1 MSNLSSARGS
11 RHTAYNSH
19 LHLVAVISVITGAA
33 VLAGAAFLL
42 SYTGI
47 HQIALAA
54 GLSPSLAKLYPV
66 LLDTALSIACVAAL
80 ALRGAPWW
88 MRGYAASAIMILL
101 AALAV
106 AEAMHSAGISL
117 PRRPTAA
124 ALAAI
129 PWALFLVGFGLGLSV
144 FRYQQK
150 MRASAS
156 ADHQGAETESV
167 SERAVGKPAVVRRDH
182 KQALWDAGPHAAG
195 IGVGRAAPQAASPS
209 QGSGASEPRPTSAS
223 GGEHGHG
230 TGHWHRRGDNPDV
243 NN

>member
-11 RHTAYNSH
+11 RHPGYSGR
-19 LHLVAVISVITGAA
+19 LHLAAVISVITGAA

-47 HQIALAA
+47 REIALTA

-66 LLDTALSIACVAAL
+66 LLDAALVIACVAAL

-88 MRGYAASAIMILL
+88 IRSYAALFIMILL

-106 AEAMHSAGISL
+106 GQAMHSAGMSL

-129 PWALFLVGFGLGLSV
+129 PWVLFLVGFGLGLSV
-144 FRYQQK
+144 FTYRQK
-150 MRASAS
+150 MRASSS

-167 SERAVGKPAVVRRDH
+167 SEWAAGRRAVARSDSLQEWWDTGGSAVSEPGLT
-182 KQALWDAGPHAAG
+182 AAAG
-195 IGVGRAAPQAASPS
+195 
-209 QGSGASEPRPTSAS
+209 SE
-223 GGEHGHG
+223 HQHG
-230 TGHWHRRGDNPDV
+230 TGHWHRGDNPEPPTDLGPAQGRAQAGA
-243 NN
+243 